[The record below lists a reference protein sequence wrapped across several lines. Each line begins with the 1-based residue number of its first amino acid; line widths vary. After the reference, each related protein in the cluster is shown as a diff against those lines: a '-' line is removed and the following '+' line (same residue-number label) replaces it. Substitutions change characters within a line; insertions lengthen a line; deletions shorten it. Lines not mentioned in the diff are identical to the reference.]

1 MNTLQLK
8 VVAQDMVADNKG
20 LLAMDESNPTIN
32 KRFAAL
38 NTPQTE
44 EMRRSY
50 RQMLITTPN
59 LEDSISGVI
68 LYDETIHQKLDNG
81 LSFIEAVNK
90 KE

>member
-1 MNTLQLK
+1 
-8 VVAQDMVADNKG
+8 MVADNKG

-68 LYDETIHQKLDNG
+68 LT
-81 LSFIEAVNK
+81 
-90 KE
+90 